1 MKVLLISEN
10 NKILEV
16 ASTFQTLKQRDVFLV
31 TFKSNLVK
39 ASQKIANEIPD
50 VVVIDVNSQ
59 NIQELELIDR
69 YKSQYKNM
77 TFMMLSEDT
86 SSELL
91 LKAIRSGFSE
101 VIPSPLNEQVF
112 TSALERF
119 QNRTRV
125 NSTFQTKVLSVISC
139 KGGSGATFIA
149 TNLAYEIAETF
160 NKKVLLID
168 ANQYF
173 GDASLY
179 VSDMKAPMT
188 LADVCNQISRLDYSF
203 LESSLIEVTPRFK
216 ILAAAENPASAN
228 DVHPDHL
235 ETIVRI
241 SKNYYDYIFI
251 DLGRQ
256 IDGLSVKA
264 MDLSDH
270 IYPVL
275 QLILPYIRDAR
286 HLQDVFKSLGYNSNK
301 VQFIINR
308 YEKNSKLQLSDVSN
322 ALNITPAFTLPN
334 EYGVATESIN
344 NGVAVS
350 KQSPNSAISRTLKEI
365 GKRITGIELKES
377 SLFSKLFK

>member
-31 TFKSNLVK
+31 TYKSNLVK

-241 SKNYYDYIFI
+241 SKNYYDYILI

-275 QLILPYIRDAR
+275 QLILPYVRDAK

-301 VQFIINR
+301 VQFIVNR

-322 ALNITPAFTLPN
+322 ALSITPAFTLPN

-344 NGVAVS
+344 NGIAVS
-350 KQSPNSAISRTLKEI
+350 KQSPNSSISRALKEI
-365 GKRITGIELKES
+365 GKSITGIELKES